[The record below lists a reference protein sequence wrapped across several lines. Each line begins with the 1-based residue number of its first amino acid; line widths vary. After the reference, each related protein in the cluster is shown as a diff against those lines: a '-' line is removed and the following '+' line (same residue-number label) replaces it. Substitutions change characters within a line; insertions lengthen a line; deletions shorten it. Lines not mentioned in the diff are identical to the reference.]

1 MLRRLKEDV
10 EKNLAS
16 KEETIVEVRHLF
28 AFFFWITFLTKGQK
42 RQSLMTILVCKIP
55 SIHLLINM
63 IKAYLIRVHSIYMY
77 YVYIIKKILLKLK
90 AYNRY
95 LTLLY
100 AHRVIWKCI
109 FFCICRWS
117 WQTFRRNTTGLF
129 WSVTLLSCPKA
140 LVLQPMYRICW
151 IQWWSC
157 ENVAT
162 IHILS
167 KVIVNDD
174 QFYWNVFSMLKVN
187 YICH

>member
-1 MLRRLKEDV
+1 
-10 EKNLAS
+10 
-16 KEETIVEVRHLF
+16 
-28 AFFFWITFLTKGQK
+28 
-42 RQSLMTILVCKIP
+42 MTILVCKIP

-63 IKAYLIRVHSIYMY
+63 IKVYLIRVHSIYMY

-167 KVIVNDD
+167 KVVVNDD
-174 QFYWNVFSMLKVN
+174 QFYWNVLNMLKVN

>member
-1 MLRRLKEDV
+1 
-10 EKNLAS
+10 
-16 KEETIVEVRHLF
+16 
-28 AFFFWITFLTKGQK
+28 
-42 RQSLMTILVCKIP
+42 MTILVCKIP

-77 YVYIIKKILLKLK
+77 YVYIIKKLLLKLK

-100 AHRVIWKCI
+100 AHTCRVIWKCI

-174 QFYWNVFSMLKVN
+174 QFYWNVLSMLKVN